1 MTFDLQNGVK
11 AHNLVVQE
19 IMVLALNVWISIW
32 LFLGCCNQNVWHSKF
47 PSFFTGSTGSVQ
59 GTRKSK
65 KASILPRIFWNNF
78 ELWFSFVQDCL
89 STWYTFIF
97 LLNFRATKS
106 SNLNNNQTDY
116 SSLSDSQFLFGSQFC
131 PESSQTLSTALDSEV
146 HLRHPK
152 QSQQNSLDV
161 SLNSRISLHM
171 FHSHHGDKL

>member
-1 MTFDLQNGVK
+1 
-11 AHNLVVQE
+11 
-19 IMVLALNVWISIW
+19 MVPVYLCKREQVFPL
-32 LFLGCCNQNVWHSKF
+32 LLSKLLLLYSDNCGWYRGKPF
-47 PSFFTGSTGSVQ
+47 REPGSVQ

-97 LLNFRATKS
+97 LLNFRGTKS

-116 SSLSDSQFLFGSQFC
+116 SNLSDSQFLFGSQFC

-171 FHSHHGDKL
+171 FHSHYGDKL

>member
-1 MTFDLQNGVK
+1 MSEFPSDCSQVVVIKMSGIHNFLLSLQV
-11 AHNLVVQE
+11 
-19 IMVLALNVWISIW
+19 VLAVCRGLGGQKKLAFCPEYSEIISNYGFH
-32 LFLGCCNQNVWHSKF
+32 LF
-47 PSFFTGSTGSVQ
+47 
-59 GTRKSK
+59 RM
-65 KASILPRIFWNNF
+65 
-78 ELWFSFVQDCL
+78 L

-106 SNLNNNQTDY
+106 SNWNNNQTDY

-131 PESSQTLSTALDSEV
+131 PESSQTLSTPLDSEI

-171 FHSHHGDKL
+171 FHSHYGDKL